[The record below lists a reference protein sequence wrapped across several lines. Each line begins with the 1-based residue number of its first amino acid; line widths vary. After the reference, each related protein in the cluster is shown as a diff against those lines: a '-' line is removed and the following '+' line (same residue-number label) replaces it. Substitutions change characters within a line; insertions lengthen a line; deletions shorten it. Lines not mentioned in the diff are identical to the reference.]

1 VKDVVKPL
9 NQNRMEQNIERCYEP
24 SEKQVCCYPDCNEKA
39 EFHLQELGMGTTYED
54 YTELC
59 AKHLDEMIPF
69 GSSFEVW
76 RLDN

>member
-1 VKDVVKPL
+1 MQVKRTDSEGNAIYNCVCK
-9 NQNRMEQNIERCYEP
+9 ESE
-24 SEKQVCCYPDCNEKA
+24 EKQPVCCYPDCNEKA

-59 AKHLDEMIPF
+59 SKHLDEMIPF